1 VLSLQ
6 DNSGFITADEVHRIL
21 GGSLESGGLN
31 IPDADIN
38 RLIKEVDFNNDNKID
53 YSEFLEMMK
62 RDLKGEAAEEAVK
75 KQGLETAALS
85 KKL

>member
-1 VLSLQ
+1 M
-6 DNSGFITADEVHRIL
+6 

-85 KKL
+85 KK